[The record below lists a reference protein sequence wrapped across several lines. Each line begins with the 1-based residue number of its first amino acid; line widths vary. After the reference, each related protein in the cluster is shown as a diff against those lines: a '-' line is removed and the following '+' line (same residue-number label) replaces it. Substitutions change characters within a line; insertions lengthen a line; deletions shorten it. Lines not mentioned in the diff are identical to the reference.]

1 MGENEPPI
9 DWSPKS
15 NDFSSET
22 WDVLTAIARRV
33 KSLPP
38 PDNGGKEEGD
48 GMSGDREPKNP
59 LPRTPLSGAVCIEII
74 DEK

>member
-1 MGENEPPI
+1 MGEHEPI
-9 DWSPKS
+9 NWSPKS
-15 NDFSSET
+15 TGFSPEA
-22 WDVLTAIARRV
+22 WDVLLDIARRV

-59 LPRTPLSGAVCIEII
+59 LPRTPLSGAFCIEII
-74 DEK
+74 DKK